1 MKITIEGDAKEI
13 AALLGTERLDSK
25 LADVKKEIIGE
36 ISDAIA
42 KSIQVE
48 DRNSDNFGELKQQ
61 RPAAFKNVDIR
72 IKNILGEVL

>member
-36 ISDAIA
+36 IADAIA
-42 KSIQVE
+42 MST
-48 DRNSDNFGELKQQ
+48 
-61 RPAAFKNVDIR
+61 ACH
-72 IKNILGEVL
+72 IKPLQEHGTETPCQARY